1 MNKEMQDKR
10 AYDDFIALIEELRDD
25 IKTVGT
31 RSTWLLGILV
41 VITLTLASFIFR
53 SYGTLPLEIKT
64 NATFLLLRDM
74 AEALCIIYFG
84 LVLFY
89 IRLLIVPIFEEPIYE
104 PRNIEELK
112 EKIKWN
118 AARLKK
124 LVKQFRTLV
133 FLFMSS
139 VPASF
144 LYAWAI

>member
-64 NATFLLLRDM
+64 NTTFLLLRDM

-89 IRLLIVPIFEEPIYE
+89 IRLLIVPIFEEPIYK